1 MSDTYTTEDYLRD
14 QLERE
19 REERER
25 VERRIEQ
32 ERKERL
38 ERLRAEIEESY
49 HYAGSWP
56 EAFENQRHLL
66 ERELN
71 LSCGEPGDDD
81 EFWQAY
87 LDANNKAAELWPMVE
102 SKYAEQISALL
113 RQMQDLREKIR
124 IEVAD
129 TLESS
134 DPRREF
140 AETAQQ
146 IREDDIRGFLE
157 W

>member
-1 MSDTYTTEDYLRD
+1 MSAYDYTTEDYLRGE
-14 QLERE
+14 LERE

-25 VERRIEQ
+25 LERQIEQ
-32 ERKERL
+32 EREEIRRRRL
-38 ERLRAEIEESY
+38 AEIEASY
-49 HYAGSWP
+49 HYATSWP
-56 EAFENQRHLL
+56 EAFDNRRYLL
-66 ERELN
+66 ERKRN
-71 LSCGEPGDDD
+71 RCEPGDE

-102 SKYAEQISALL
+102 AKYAEQISALL
-113 RQMQDLREKIR
+113 RQIQDLREKIR

-129 TLESS
+129 TLEAS